1 MLSKSYYY
9 AASNLY
15 DFKIFIRTSIS
26 ISLSKA
32 QNPKQYNALC
42 LNVVYR
48 REKYV
53 IRGPR

>member
-1 MLSKSYYY
+1 MLHLIYMI
-9 AASNLY
+9 
-15 DFKIFIRTSIS
+15 FKIFIRTSIS

>member
-1 MLSKSYYY
+1 MI
-9 AASNLY
+9 
-15 DFKIFIRTSIS
+15 FKIFIQTSIS

-42 LNVVYR
+42 LNIIYR

-53 IRGPR
+53 ITCPTRKKSL